1 MKEKTKKVLDDLT
14 ERIPE
19 LEGCKQDILSA
30 YTILYECFAA
40 GGKLL
45 ICGNGGSSADSEH
58 IVGELMKGFNLKR
71 PIPQSDAARP
81 AAMFPQEGASLAS
94 GLQCA
99 LPAISLTS
107 HTALSSA
114 YINDVDAAMAFA
126 QQAYGLGRLGD
137 ALLGISTSGNSANV
151 VNAAKVSRA
160 MGLRTIGLTGGDGGN
175 LAAICDASVI
185 VPARETYLVQEYHL
199 PVYHALCAMLEYEF
213 FL

>member
-1 MKEKTKKVLDDLT
+1 MKEKAKKVLDDLT
-14 ERIPE
+14 DRIPA
-19 LEGCKQDILSA
+19 LEGCKQDILRA
-30 YTILYECFAA
+30 YALLHECFTA

-71 PIPQSDAARP
+71 PIPQSDATKL
-81 AAMFPQEGASLAS
+81 AAMFSQEGASLAS
-94 GLQCA
+94 DLQCA

-107 HTALSSA
+107 HTALTSA
-114 YINDVDAAMAFA
+114 YVNDVDAAMAFA
-126 QQAYGLGRLGD
+126 QQVYGLGRPGD

-151 VNAAKVSRA
+151 VNAAKVAKA
-160 MGLRTIGLTGGDGGN
+160 MGLRTLGLTGGDGGK

-199 PVYHALCAMLEYEF
+199 PIYHTLCAMLEYEF
-213 FL
+213 YL